1 MKWNYEPEYM
11 EDGELKKASG
21 QYTFADC
28 LFPFRVRKPP
38 SGKYPYEAH
47 VRLLSPATGKHCKW
61 KGSGAEKRRKHSRLR
76 KRRCLKKE
84 SKLKS

>member
-47 VRLLSPATGKHCKW
+47 VRLLSPATGKTLQVE
-61 KGSGAEKRRKHSRLR
+61 GERRRKKR
-76 KRRCLKKE
+76 KHFPLKSRRCLRTG
-84 SKLKS
+84 SKSKS

>member
-38 SGKYPYEAH
+38 Q
-47 VRLLSPATGKHCKW
+47 W
-61 KGSGAEKRRKHSRLR
+61 
-76 KRRCLKKE
+76 
-84 SKLKS
+84 